1 MVVAKAARPA
11 PGGEVVVPG
20 GFAARP
26 GRCLVEGAV
35 AEHATS
41 EEGDGEG
48 DREGDF
54 RLAIDP
60 PHRPADMPEKILATL
75 GVQPPGTYTT

>member
-41 EEGDGEG
+41 EGG

-60 PHRPADMPEKILATL
+60 PHWPADMPEKILATL